1 MLGLISGVGLQNQFT
16 DYDIVIPAEVSSNP
30 AWTSD
35 SSVGT
40 NAYSNTVLTADIAS
54 GIAITTS
61 TKFDVIPAKRSGATV
76 LTDSDIENFRNI
88 SYAESTAT
96 GIKFVATNG
105 RPQVDIP
112 VTLRIYV

>member
-54 GIAITTS
+54 GIAITPN
-61 TKFDVIPAKRSGATV
+61 TKFDIIPAKRSGATV
-76 LTDSDIENFRNI
+76 LTDSDVNNFRNI
-88 SYAESTAT
+88 SYPNSMC
-96 GIKFVATNG
+96 
-105 RPQVDIP
+105 
-112 VTLRIYV
+112 